1 MCIRPNCSDFVW
13 IKNCEGSDFVWSVY
27 LQSDT
32 RLTDICNIIFINH
45 FLLTMKKI
53 EKKEVLKN
61 QVTISETD
69 NIREEPDIDP
79 FLKKKRIQNMVLRRI
94 INQINEDESDDPP
107 FDSHNELP
115 R

>member
-1 MCIRPNCSDFVW
+1 MNS
-13 IKNCEGSDFVWSVY
+13 CEGSDFVWPFN

-32 RLTDICNIIFINH
+32 RLTDICSVIFINH

-61 QVTISETD
+61 QVTITETE
-69 NIREEPDIDP
+69 NIREESEIDP

-94 INQINEDESDDPP
+94 IDQIKEEGGENPP
-107 FDSHNELP
+107 VASQKELP